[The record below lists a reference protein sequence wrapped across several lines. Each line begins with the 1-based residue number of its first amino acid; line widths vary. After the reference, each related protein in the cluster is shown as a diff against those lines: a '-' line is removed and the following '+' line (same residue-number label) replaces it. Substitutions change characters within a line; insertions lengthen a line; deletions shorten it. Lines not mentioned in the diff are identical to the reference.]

1 MMEMMG
7 KEEAKM
13 DFRKVVNIA
22 SSTTTIQVIKK
33 IIINRQGQEEAG
45 LAVVITIRNLIRKSL
60 MP

>member
-1 MMEMMG
+1 MMG